1 MPPAANTGTA
11 GASIAGSY
19 NPGMKAGAD
28 GPKPPIYTG
37 LEASNVGGG
46 FNGSAGYV
54 GTPFQMNDL
63 TEFTMMGWIQR
74 GAIKSSRGGYFGQND
89 LLEFGDADGG
99 ANIELWVN
107 ARGGNIK
114 APYPFKATIGA
125 TSPSLAA
132 PPPPSCMPTAKKSA
146 V

>member
-28 GPKPPIYTG
+28 APKPPIYTG
-37 LEASNVGGG
+37 LETSNVGGG

-63 TEFTMMGWIQR
+63 TEFTMMG
-74 GAIKSSRGGYFGQND
+74 
-89 LLEFGDADGG
+89 
-99 ANIELWVN
+99 
-107 ARGGNIK
+107 
-114 APYPFKATIGA
+114 
-125 TSPSLAA
+125 
-132 PPPPSCMPTAKKSA
+132 
-146 V
+146 